1 MIVLTDNQA
10 IVVHRLLTCILLNET
25 YQLAD
30 VEDALVWLAP
40 ENRQILCPFDSL
52 WSKNLAQEI
61 VRELR
66 QSQAGA

>member
-1 MIVLTDNQA
+1 MIVLTDEQA
-10 IVVHRLLTCILLNET
+10 IAVHRLLTSVLLNEP
-25 YQLAD
+25 YQISD
-30 VEDALVWLAP
+30 VENAIVWLSP

-66 QSQAGA
+66 NRG

>member
-1 MIVLTDNQA
+1 MIVLTDSQV
-10 IVVHRLLTCILLNET
+10 IVMHRLLTAVLLNES

-30 VEDALVWLAP
+30 VEDALVWLSP

-52 WSKNLAQEI
+52 WARNLAEEI

-66 QSQAGA
+66 HES

>member
-1 MIVLTDNQA
+1 MIVLTDAQV
-10 IVVHRLLTCILLNET
+10 IVVHRLLTAVLLNES

-30 VEDALVWLAP
+30 VEDALIWLSP

-52 WSKNLAQEI
+52 WARNLAQEI

-66 QSQAGA
+66 S

>member
-1 MIVLTDNQA
+1 MIVLTDEQA
-10 IVVHRLLTCILLNET
+10 NAVHRLLTCVLLNEP
-25 YQLAD
+25 YQISD
-30 VEDALVWLAP
+30 VEDALVWISP

-66 QSQAGA
+66 NRP

>member
-1 MIVLTDNQA
+1 MIVLTDAQV
-10 IVVHRLLTCILLNET
+10 IVIHRLLTAVLLNES

-30 VEDALVWLAP
+30 VEDALVWLSP

-52 WSKNLAQEI
+52 WARNLAEEI

-66 QSQAGA
+66 HES

>member
-1 MIVLTDNQA
+1 MIVLTDAQV
-10 IVVHRLLTCILLNET
+10 IVVHRLLTAILLNET

-30 VEDALVWLAP
+30 VEDALVWLSP

-52 WSKNLAQEI
+52 WARNLAEEI

-66 QSQAGA
+66 SQA

>member
-1 MIVLTDNQA
+1 MIVLTDDQVRA
-10 IVVHRLLTCILLNET
+10 VHRLLTAILLNEV
-25 YQLAD
+25 YQLSE
-30 VEDALVWLAP
+30 VEDALLWLAP

-66 QSQAGA
+66 NQG

>member
-1 MIVLTDNQA
+1 MIVLTDAQV
-10 IVVHRLLTCILLNET
+10 IVMHRLLTAVLLNES

-30 VEDALVWLAP
+30 VEDALVWLSP

-52 WSKNLAQEI
+52 WARNLAEEI

-66 QSQAGA
+66 HES